1 MAGKIAGNMCVG
13 LTELLAWIVF
23 GLVALLVAV
32 RYLFPDLS
40 IHLDSSFIL
49 LNLATFIPAF
59 VMVAAMMAAAGATAT
74 ESREAQ
80 QVAGLFT
87 IPIMIPFWLT
97 TPLMM
102 NPNSPLSVG
111 LSLFPLTAPIS
122 LPLRAAFTTL
132 PAWQIAISLS
142 LLCILAAV
150 SIWFAGRAF
159 RLGMLR
165 YGKRLSWKELFSR
178 TR

>member
-1 MAGKIAGNMCVG
+1 
-13 LTELLAWIVF
+13 
-23 GLVALLVAV
+23 
-32 RYLFPDLS
+32 
-40 IHLDSSFIL
+40 
-49 LNLATFIPAF
+49 
-59 VMVAAMMAAAGATAT
+59 
-74 ESREAQ
+74 
-80 QVAGLFT
+80 
-87 IPIMIPFWLT
+87 
-97 TPLMM
+97 MM

-111 LSLFPLTAPIS
+111 LSLFPLTAPVS

-132 PAWQIAISLS
+132 PAWQIAVSLG